1 MRLPSARASVQIVC
15 AQRARSSNCPHSPN
29 TLVSV
34 SRLARVVPHRAVAAA
49 LAQRVPARV
58 PTRR

>member
-15 AQRARSSNCPHSPN
+15 AQRALLELP
-29 TLVSV
+29 TLDKHAVSV
-34 SRLARVVPHRAVAAA
+34 SLLDRVVPLRAVAAA
-49 LAQRVPARV
+49 LAARVPARV